1 MTRDE
6 KLDELLRRI
15 RIPGV
20 QKGQRPVMTG
30 IPEIRDDGALVDLIL
45 NRASRSD
52 DPHVIVLSVLRT
64 VANYI
69 YYVGRNEIGSDDDI
83 LYRIRLADGDS
94 WLDGLGNEIEARSLI
109 PMILD
114 GEG

>member
-1 MTRDE
+1 
-6 KLDELLRRI
+6 
-15 RIPGV
+15 
-20 QKGQRPVMTG
+20 MTG
-30 IPEIRDDGALVDLIL
+30 IPENRDDNVLVDLL
-45 NRASRSD
+45 LDRAGRSD

-64 VANYI
+64 LANYI
-69 YYVGRNEIGSDDDI
+69 YYVGRNEISADDDI

-94 WLDGLGNEIEARSLI
+94 WLDNLGNEIEARSAI